1 MGRVRGLA
9 QRGSCI
15 AYGTYAIKTNDMGF
29 ITSRQIESA
38 RIAINRYMKREG
50 QVWIRIFPDKP
61 ITSKPLEVR
70 MGKGKGAVSHWVAP
84 VKPAASSSKWTVCP
98 RSLRRPCASEP
109 EAAGPLQVCRP
120 LRRLIE
126 EQMKM
131 SEITGL
137 SDLDLKERIAADR
150 EALQKLRFNHTIA
163 GLESPFQLRQKR
175 RDIARMLTELNARKN
190 AKAEE
195 QKS

>member
-1 MGRVRGLA
+1 
-9 QRGSCI
+9 
-15 AYGTYAIKTNDMGF
+15 
-29 ITSRQIESA
+29 
-38 RIAINRYMKREG
+38 
-50 QVWIRIFPDKP
+50 
-61 ITSKPLEVR
+61 
-70 MGKGKGAVSHWVAP
+70 
-84 VKPAASSSKWTVCP
+84 
-98 RSLRRPCASEP
+98 
-109 EAAGPLQVCRP
+109 
-120 LRRLIE
+120 
-126 EQMKM
+126 M

-150 EALQKLRFNHTIA
+150 EALQKLRFNPTIA